1 MSKINIFF
9 VFLFISIHTLTAQ
22 SPPSEKWVKIIV
34 SPERPDWKYAV
45 GENVK
50 FRVNV
55 LKGNVPIAGVKI
67 TYEIGPEKM
76 SPTISKEEIL
86 KDGSTIIDGGTMKTP
101 GFLRCTVKT
110 EYEGKNFKEWTTAAF
125 SPEKI
130 EPTVTL
136 PSDFKE
142 FWNKAI
148 EENAKLP
155 LDTKMI
161 LLPERCT
168 DKVNVYHVGI
178 QNWRNGAKVYG
189 ILTTPKKEGKY
200 PALLKVP
207 GAGVRPY
214 YGDINI
220 ASEGVVVFEIG
231 IHCIPVNLQQQIYD
245 DLIANYNNNYWINNL
260 NDKDR
265 YFYKRVFLGCIKAND
280 FLTSLPQ
287 WDGKNLGVTGSSQ
300 GGALSLVTAGL
311 DKRVTCAYVIHP
323 AMCDMTGNLYD
334 RAGGWPQP
342 FADKNSWKRAS
353 HVDNLETVKYYDAL
367 NFARFI
373 AVPVM
378 FSFGYNDDV
387 CPPTSMS
394 AAYNIITSSK
404 EQFLAIESAHWVFN
418 EQMEKQK
425 SWLIS
430 QLKK

>member
-9 VFLFISIHTLTAQ
+9 VFLFISIQTLTAQ

-34 SPERPDWKYAV
+34 SPDRPNWKYAV

-50 FRVNV
+50 FRVNIF
-55 LKGNVPIAGVKI
+55 KGNVPLSGMKI
-67 TYEIGPEKM
+67 NYEIGPEKM
-76 SPTISKEEIL
+76 ISTISKEEIL
-86 KDGSTIIDGGTMKTP
+86 KDGSTIIDGGTMKTA
-101 GFLRCTVKT
+101 GFLRCVVKT

-136 PSDFKE
+136 PNDFKE

-148 EENAKLP
+148 EENTKLP
-155 LDTKMI
+155 MDTKMI
-161 LLPERCT
+161 LLPEKCT
-168 DKVNVYHVGI
+168 EKVNVYHVSL
-178 QNWRNGAKVYG
+178 QNWRIGARLYG
-189 ILTTPKKEGKY
+189 ILTVPKKEGKF
-200 PALLKVP
+200 PAVLKVP

-214 YGDINI
+214 GGDIGLANEDII
-220 ASEGVVVFEIG
+220 AFEIG
-231 IHCIPVNLQQQIYD
+231 IHGVSVIMPQQ
-245 DLIANYNNNYWINNL
+245 NYEDISAGWSNQYWVRDL

-265 YFYKRVFLGCIKAND
+265 YFYKRVFLGCLKAND

-353 HVDNLETVKYYDAL
+353 HPDNLETVPYYDAL

-373 AVPVM
+373 SAPVM

-394 AAYNIITSSK
+394 AAYNIIKSPK
-404 EQFLAIESAHWVFN
+404 EQFLALESAHWVFN

>member
-1 MSKINIFF
+1 MYKINL
-9 VFLFISIHTLTAQ
+9 LFILIFVSLKTLTAQ

-50 FRVNV
+50 FRVNI

-67 TYEIGPEKM
+67 SYEIGPEKM

-86 KDGSTIIDGGTMKTP
+86 KDGSVIIDGGTMKKP

-110 EYEGKNFKEWTTAAF
+110 EYEGKPFKEWTTAAF

-136 PSDFKE
+136 PNDFKE

-148 EENAKLP
+148 EENSKLP
-155 LDTKMI
+155 MDSKMI

-168 DKVNVYHVGI
+168 EKVNVYHVGI

-189 ILTTPKKEGKY
+189 ILSVPKKEGKY

-231 IHCIPVNLQQQIYD
+231 IHGIPVNLQQQIYD

-323 AMCDMTGNLYD
+323 AMCDMTGNLYE

-342 FADKNSWKRAS
+342 FADKNSWKKAS
-353 HVDNLETVKYYDAL
+353 HADNLETVKYYDAL

-373 AVPVM
+373 TVPVM
-378 FSFGYNDDV
+378 FSFGYNDDI

-394 AAYNIITSSK
+394 AAYNIITSPK

-425 SWLIS
+425 TWLIS